1 VNESNPNN
9 KKLQSITSEEFF
21 YFFLRMRKGEV
32 KRIVGL
38 LQARYP
44 DESPEQQSKRLI
56 ASKTRLAVLGGSL
69 LSVPWLFPGVG
80 STLKL
85 AGIVGATSML
95 TRMNLYLINEIA
107 LVFGE
112 DLDDSARI
120 SDMMAVVGATSIS
133 TAAPGYLGQM
143 FGLNAWAQLPTG
155 AVSSAAMTQL
165 IGRAAISHFKR
176 RSMGQEHA
184 DEGTTVTAVAAPA
197 R

>member
-1 VNESNPNN
+1 MNESNPNN

-38 LQARYP
+38 LKTRYP
-44 DESPEQQSKRLI
+44 EETPEQLAKRLI
-56 ASKTRLAVLGGSL
+56 ASKSRLAILGGTL
-69 LSVPWLFPGVG
+69 LSVPGLFPGIG
-80 STLKL
+80 SSLKL
-85 AGIVGATSML
+85 AGLVGATSML

-112 DLDDSARI
+112 DLDESARI
-120 SDMMAVVGATSIS
+120 SDMMAVVAATSIG
-133 TAAPGYLGQM
+133 TAAPGYISQALGL
-143 FGLNAWAQLPTG
+143 GTWAQLPTG
-155 AVSSAAMTQL
+155 AVTSVAMTQF

-176 RSMGQEHA
+176 KAAGL
-184 DEGTTVTAVAAPA
+184 EGAGEVAAAAVAVPA

>member
-1 VNESNPNN
+1 MNDSIPND

-38 LQARYP
+38 LQTRYP
-44 DESPEQQSKRLI
+44 DEGPEQLAKRLI
-56 ASKTRLAVLGGSL
+56 ASKSRLALFGGTL
-69 LSVPWLFPGVG
+69 LSVPGLFPSVA
-80 STLKL
+80 SSLKL

-112 DLDDSARI
+112 NIDDSARI

-133 TAAPGYLGQM
+133 TAAPGFLGQWL
-143 FGLNAWAQLPTG
+143 GLSPWAQLPAG
-155 AVSSAAMTQL
+155 AASSAAMTQL

-176 RSMGQEHA
+176 KSMVLGSTEDFA
-184 DEGTTVTAVAAPA
+184 EAAVATPA

>member
-1 VNESNPNN
+1 MNESNPNN
-9 KKLQSITSEEFF
+9 NKLQSITSEEFF

-44 DESPEQQSKRLI
+44 EESPEQLSKRLI
-56 ASKTRLAVLGGSL
+56 ASKSRLAMLGGTL
-69 LSVPWLFPGVG
+69 LSVPGLFPGVG

-112 DLDDSARI
+112 DLDESARI

-133 TAAPGYLGQM
+133 TAAPGYLGPM
-143 FGLNAWAQLPTG
+143 LGLNVWAQLPTG
-155 AVSSAAMTQL
+155 AVTSAAMTQI

-176 RSMGQEHA
+176 RSAGR
-184 DEGTTVTAVAAPA
+184 EGVGEFAAATVAATA